1 MDTAN
6 TRRQFLRISALAGSG
21 LALTACRKQ
30 VAQDKTK
37 ETKGYSESGVT
48 PNTLVAFA
56 PKTRKFQTWPIPSG
70 GGVVRNMVATPDDK
84 LYLACSGVNKVWWL
98 RSR

>member
-37 ETKGYSESGVT
+37 ETKDEDEEGWVESRLAIFTGR
-48 PNTLVAFA
+48 VALKPQCWAMTQFIRPLDRRGTSA
-56 PKTRKFQTWPIPSG
+56 SFW
-70 GGVVRNMVATPDDK
+70 A
-84 LYLACSGVNKVWWL
+84 
-98 RSR
+98 